1 MAKWEYIR
9 GSWWIFVIPHIVFLT
24 IGIVLLT
31 AYSNGLRT
39 PESSWFPMD
48 EILFLGIV
56 FIVFPPIATLF
67 LIFRINKHNR
77 KQDLIIKDG
86 IELQGEIL
94 SVCETGLEVNDTP
107 EIEMM
112 LLIEFPDGTKQE
124 IKHRCFVN
132 LLDLS
137 KLSPGISIPVCIDP
151 IKTERLVVNTVI

>member
-24 IGIVLLT
+24 VGIVLLIT
-31 AYSNGLRT
+31 YSNGLRT

-86 IELQGEIL
+86 IQLQGKIL
-94 SVCETGLEVNDTP
+94 SLCETGNLILETLAVGNLSLAYKYLPGRHNDAV
-107 EIEMM
+107 EMTRRHVE
-112 LLIEFPDGTKQE
+112 LANRTG
-124 IKHRCFVN
+124 
-132 LLDLS
+132 S
-137 KLSPGISIPVCIDP
+137 KLL
-151 IKTERLVVNTVI
+151 EL